1 MANSIDAA
9 FRSSVTN
16 ECYIFVKD
24 KYVVVNYAPG
34 GKKKDIISGP
44 TSIADGFPMFA
55 RTLFQYQIDC
65 SFDIGNNV
73 TYFFAGDQCAK
84 TAYTPHSP
92 AKARILEGPS
102 PIIKMFPCLKGTIF
116 EDGID
121 ATMRTFNPA
130 YVYLFKGD
138 KMGTLMFGN
147 NTIENIYK
155 ICERYY
161 FQPFLGTV
169 FEQGIDA
176 AFNSNIN
183 NEVYI
188 FKGRYYARY
197 DMLKREYINGII
209 KLIGDDWLALQ
220 GIL

>member
-1 MANSIDAA
+1 MPNSIDAA
-9 FRSSVTN
+9 FRSSVAN

-34 GKKKDIISGP
+34 GKKKDIIKGP
-44 TSIADGFPMFA
+44 ENIADGFPMFA
-55 RTLFQYQIDC
+55 RTLFQYQIDS
-65 SFDIGNNV
+65 SFDTGNNV
-73 TYFFAGDQCAK
+73 AYFFAGDQCVK
-84 TAYTPHSP
+84 TQYTPHLP
-92 AKARILEGPS
+92 AKARLLEGPI
-102 PIIKMFPCLKGTIF
+102 PIIKMFPCLKATVF
-116 EDGID
+116 ENGID
-121 ATMRTFNPA
+121 AIMTAPNEK
-130 YVYLFKGD
+130 YVYLFKGNQ
-138 KMGTLMFGN
+138 KGALLFN
-147 NTIENIYK
+147 SNSIERIKK
-155 ICERYY
+155 ISDYYY

-197 DMLKREYINGII
+197 DMVKREFINGII
-209 KLIGDDWLALQ
+209 KLISDDWLALQ